1 MATAKK
7 PAAKK
12 PAAKK
17 PAAKKAAPKKA
28 AAKKPAAKKAAPKKA
43 AAKKPAAKK
52 AAPKK
57 AAPKKAAAKKPAAK
71 RKPNAAFMKP
81 MTPSSSLAA
90 IVGSLPLPRTEVT
103 RKIWDYIK
111 KNKLQNA
118 INKRMIDADEKM
130 KSILGKAQVSMFE
143 MTKLINK
150 HLK

>member
-1 MATAKK
+1 MATAKKAKK

-28 AAKKPAAKKAAPKKA
+28 AAKKPAAKKAPAKKP

-52 AAPKK
+52 APAKK
-57 AAPKKAAAKKPAAK
+57 KAAKKPAAK
-71 RKPNAAFMKP
+71 RKPNPAFMKP
-81 MTPSSSLAA
+81 MTPTGVLAA
-90 IVGSLPLPRTEVT
+90 VVGAMAQPRTEIT
-103 RKIWDYIK
+103 KKIWDYIK

-118 INKRMIDADEKM
+118 INKRMIDADEKL
-130 KSILGKAQVSMFE
+130 KAIFGGKGQVSMFE
-143 MTKLINK
+143 MTKLVNK